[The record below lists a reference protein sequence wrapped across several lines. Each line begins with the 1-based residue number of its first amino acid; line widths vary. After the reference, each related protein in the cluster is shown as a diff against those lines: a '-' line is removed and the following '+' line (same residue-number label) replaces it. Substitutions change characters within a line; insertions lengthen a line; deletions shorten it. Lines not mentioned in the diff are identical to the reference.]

1 MAHDG
6 FAIPHDPSR
15 SHPGALRVEL
25 ARVSPRRNAHF
36 GFPSVYSWIGPGWL
50 RMASGWLQD
59 VLTIASTWLKMCSI
73 RVQDA
78 FNVARDGFVIAHVY
92 IIHIHIYIYIA
103 TMAMVTT
110 TAAHDNGGKRQQRRQ
125 TAAHDNNDHKR
136 HFAAMYT
143 INVKT
148 RAAPLTTATKT

>member
-1 MAHDG
+1 MAQDCFG
-6 FAIPHDPSR
+6 MASR
-15 SHPGALRVEL
+15 C
-25 ARVSPRRNAHF
+25 AHYRF
-36 GFPSVYSWIGPGWL
+36 NMAQDVFNTGSRCFQCGSRWL
-50 RMASGWLQD
+50 RD
-59 VLTIASTWLKMCSI
+59 CSC
-73 RVQDA
+73 
-78 FNVARDGFVIAHVY
+78 
-92 IIHIHIYIYIA
+92 IHNTYTYLYIA

-148 RAAPLTTATKT
+148 RAAPLTTATKTLCFPIHYHGRFTPDVPVHYHGRFTASLSLPWK